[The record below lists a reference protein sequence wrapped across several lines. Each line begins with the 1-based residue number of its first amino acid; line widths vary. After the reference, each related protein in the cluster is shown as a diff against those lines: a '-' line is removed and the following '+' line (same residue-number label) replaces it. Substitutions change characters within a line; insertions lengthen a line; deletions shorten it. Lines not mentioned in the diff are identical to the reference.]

1 MQPHIRKIKLI
12 LFISILLLL
21 ITNCNKKSEVEGQ
34 ITIKINSI
42 DEESK
47 KQRANMFDTLEV
59 SKERPGLISKR
70 FPIERKYITDSTGSV
85 KIKIDPTKI
94 YDFSVSG
101 LNVLGGVMYYPG
113 FLKDGQEVNIEVL
126 HFDKN

>member
-1 MQPHIRKIKLI
+1 MQSKIHKTKII
-12 LFISILLLL
+12 LFISALALS
-21 ITNCNKKSEVEGQ
+21 TSNCNKKSENENQ

-47 KQRANMFDTLEV
+47 KRRVNMFDTLEV
-59 SKERPGLISKR
+59 SKERPGLFTKR
-70 FPIERKYITDSTGSV
+70 FTTERMYITDSMGSV

-101 LNVLGGVMYYPG
+101 LNVLGGDMYYPG
-113 FLKDGQEVNIEVL
+113 FLKDGQEVNIEVR
-126 HFDKN
+126 HYDKN